1 MFKKK
6 TIIINFTIILVI
18 FFSIN
23 FINISGCNFNNFLKS
38 SKDFGL
44 NISIE
49 NCKSNIKEYWYI
61 SLKNLF
67 TDTIFEEKLRIYKK
81 NKHGSR
87 YVVLKK
93 EYLKK
98 EKKHYN
104 SNEEKP
110 FIKGI
115 LKNPDF
121 YLVKD
126 ENQLQIENNTW
137 LRSHGGNKNLKFN
150 NSKENISQNNIDKLK
165 LKWKLQTINSSKI
178 KNSWK
183 SNIEINPV
191 YFDNKII
198 FVSANFQ
205 ILAVEASSG
214 SIIWKKQ
221 SLIAPSRRGIIIS
234 EEQNNKYLF
243 INIGKYLFK
252 INSLNGKL
260 EKKFGVNG
268 AIKASNSL
276 IAPFIYQGKIFLI
289 AFNRIISYDI
299 KNGKELFSIDIHP
312 KNKNF
317 IGGVPWAG
325 SALDDNL
332 GILYLV
338 TGNPRPALVGLERPG
353 NNKNTNSIIA
363 FDLNSKKI
371 VWSFQEVAHDLWDFD
386 IASPPILT
394 ELKIKNKILEIIVVT
409 TKIGNV
415 LIFERSSGKP
425 LFDIDYKKAP
435 ISNIPGEETAK
446 FQINL
451 ESPEKLYDTHDYS
464 NINKDKLKNYIYG
477 FFEPPQIGRKLITY
491 GLHGGATWPG
501 SSVDPTSNSLFTP
514 INKIPFY
521 LVVEGKTLNQ
531 KFPKNS
537 KKTHSLYLSKC
548 SSCHGKNRN
557 GNFDP
562 NSKKKNE
569 IIVNYIPSLVALSF
583 NENYFEE
590 VLNQNNL
597 KKIHPNIDL
606 SSDEIKDLKNYFSE
620 WDKILLKNHDIH
632 FFYHWATFVDENNF
646 PASKPPWGEIVAMN
660 IKTGKIIW
668 KTKIGKLNEN
678 ENNNNMTGTIN
689 YGGVVSSGGNVIFVT
704 GTPDNYIYGLNS
716 LNGEVI
722 WEYKMNAAG
731 SAPPIIYEVNG
742 KQYLSV
748 ISTGGFFYRFKDKD
762 STIYTFAIHD

>member
-1 MFKKK
+1 M
-6 TIIINFTIILVI
+6 
-18 FFSIN
+18 
-23 FINISGCNFNNFLKS
+23 
-38 SKDFGL
+38 
-44 NISIE
+44 
-49 NCKSNIKEYWYI
+49 
-61 SLKNLF
+61 
-67 TDTIFEEKLRIYKK
+67 
-81 NKHGSR
+81 
-87 YVVLKK
+87 
-93 EYLKK
+93 
-98 EKKHYN
+98 
-104 SNEEKP
+104 
-110 FIKGI
+110 
-115 LKNPDF
+115 
-121 YLVKD
+121 
-126 ENQLQIENNTW
+126 
-137 LRSHGGNKNLKFN
+137 
-150 NSKENISQNNIDKLK
+150 
-165 LKWKLQTINSSKI
+165 
-178 KNSWK
+178 
-183 SNIEINPV
+183 
-191 YFDNKII
+191 
-198 FVSANFQ
+198 
-205 ILAVEASSG
+205 
-214 SIIWKKQ
+214 
-221 SLIAPSRRGIIIS
+221 
-234 EEQNNKYLF
+234 
-243 INIGKYLFK
+243 
-252 INSLNGKL
+252 
-260 EKKFGVNG
+260 
-268 AIKASNSL
+268 
-276 IAPFIYQGKIFLI
+276 
-289 AFNRIISYDI
+289 
-299 KNGKELFSIDIHP
+299 
-312 KNKNF
+312 
-317 IGGVPWAG
+317 
-325 SALDDNL
+325 
-332 GILYLV
+332 
-338 TGNPRPALVGLERPG
+338 
-353 NNKNTNSIIA
+353 
-363 FDLNSKKI
+363 
-371 VWSFQEVAHDLWDFD
+371 
-386 IASPPILT
+386 
-394 ELKIKNKILEIIVVT
+394 
-409 TKIGNV
+409 
-415 LIFERSSGKP
+415 
-425 LFDIDYKKAP
+425 
-435 ISNIPGEETAK
+435 
-446 FQINL
+446 

-477 FFEPPQIGRKLITY
+477 FFEPPQIGKKLITY

-501 SSVDPTSNSLFTP
+501 SAVDPTSNSLFTP

-521 LVVEGKTLNQ
+521 LVVEGKTLNR
-531 KFPKNS
+531 KFPKNN

-620 WDKILLKNHDIH
+620 WDKILLKNNDIF

-762 STIYTFAIHD
+762 STIYTFAIDE